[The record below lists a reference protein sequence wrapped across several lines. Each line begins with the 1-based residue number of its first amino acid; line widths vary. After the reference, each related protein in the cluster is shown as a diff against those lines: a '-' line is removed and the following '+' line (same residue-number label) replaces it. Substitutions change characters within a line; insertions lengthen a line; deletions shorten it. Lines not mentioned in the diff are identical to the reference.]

1 MRPSSFHFHGLAL
14 IEDDVSGHKL
24 TPAADFRLP
33 VDLYFSVLN
42 DFFGFRAVRDQMC
55 GFDGLPKF
63 NEGPFDPD
71 LHGQSSVK
79 FTGRIT

>member
-1 MRPSSFHFHGLAL
+1 MRLQSFHFHSFAL
-14 IEDDVSGHKL
+14 ILNDVAGHEL
-24 TPAADFRLP
+24 PPAADFRLP
-33 VDLYFSVLN
+33 VDQDFTVLN
-42 DFFGFRAVRDQMC
+42 DFFGFSAVRDQMSR
-55 GFDGLPKF
+55 FDGLPQL